1 MKKYILNLKRIL
13 IIGAFALY
21 FVSCSDFMD
30 KNPLDQISS
39 EAFWT
44 NEAEVRLALTG
55 VYSRL
60 SSNPF
65 RHDDAKSDVM
75 AGDSD
80 ANQGQSWV
88 LLAQGQIVPTSG
100 SLITEYWSNCYQGIS
115 SCNFFLANVDKA
127 PIPPASIATYKAE
140 VQFLRAMFYHKLVDV
155 YGGVPLYTAPVTI
168 EESKIAKSTKAE
180 VIAQILSDLDFAIAN
195 LPDKGYTD
203 GHAVKASAQAMKA
216 RVLLYEG
223 RWAEAA
229 AAANDV
235 ILGGKFSIF
244 NNYRTLFLATGQSN
258 NPEIIFSSRFLNP
271 DANSD
276 LDIRWNWHGVVNP
289 RQELVNEYEFTDGT
303 PFSTSNPLY
312 DANDW
317 KLNRDPRLAL
327 TIKKFTEK
335 AINSG
340 GKEVDFAY
348 NGQSSSG
355 YNPVKY
361 GNWDAIPCDY
371 STKSEQDWIILRYSD
386 VMLMYAEATNEATGP
401 NQSVYDAI
409 NLVRERPG
417 INMPPLPAGLNQ
429 ADMRTRIRHER
440 RVELGLEGLRWA
452 DIKRWKTAET
462 YIPTLIDLG
471 GVHRAFDPAKNYLM
485 PIPQSEI
492 DINTS
497 LVQNP
502 NY

>member
-1 MKKYILNLKRIL
+1 MNKYIIYFKRIF
-13 IIGAFALY
+13 IIGTIALF

-30 KNPLDQISS
+30 KNPLDQIAS
-39 EAFWT
+39 ETFWT
-44 NEAEVRLALTG
+44 NETEVKMALTG

-60 SSNPF
+60 HNNPF

-100 SLITEYWSNCYQGIS
+100 SLITEYWTNCYYGVS

-127 PIPPASIATYKAE
+127 PIPQASITTYKAE
-140 VQFLRAMFYHKLVDV
+140 VQFLRALFYHKLADV

-168 EESKIAKSTKAE
+168 EESKVVKSTKAE
-180 VIAQILSDLDFAIAN
+180 VIAQVLSDLDFAIAN
-195 LPDKGYTD
+195 LPDKAYTD
-203 GHAVKASAQAMKA
+203 GHAVKGSAQAMKA
-216 RVLLYEG
+216 RVLLYES

-229 AAANDV
+229 AAANSV
-235 ILGGKFSIF
+235 IQGNKFSIF
-244 NNYRTLFLATGQSN
+244 NNYRTLFLATGQNN
-258 NPEIIFSSRFLNP
+258 NPEIIFSTRFLNP
-271 DANSD
+271 DASSD
-276 LDIRWNWHGVVNP
+276 FDIRWNWHGVVNP

-312 DANDW
+312 DATDW
-317 KLNRDPRLAL
+317 KKNRDPRMAL
-327 TIKKFTEK
+327 TIKKFTET
-335 AINSG
+335 AINSS
-340 GKEVDFAY
+340 GKEVNFAY

-361 GNWDAIPCDY
+361 GNRDAIPCDY
-371 STKSEQDWIILRYSD
+371 STKSEQDWILIRYPD
-386 VMLMYAEATNEATGP
+386 VLLMYAEATNEATGP
-401 NQSVYDAI
+401 NQSVYDAV
-409 NLVRERPG
+409 NMVRARAG

-429 ADMRTRIRHER
+429 AQMRDRIRHER
-440 RVELGLEGLRWA
+440 RVELGMEGLRWT

-471 GVHRAFDPAKNYLM
+471 GVRRAFDPTKHYLM

-492 DINTS
+492 DINTN